1 MHKQT
6 VKFSVTRIGNTIRTG
21 RTSIYQPKANFK
33 GGSIKWY
40 EDNPK
45 QKKSVTG
52 SRVNGSRRVR
62 FPTHPFQYI
71 EQPKH
76 STQIHIGRS

>member
-1 MHKQT
+1 MKTQT
-6 VKFSVTRIGNTIRTG
+6 VEFAVTRNRNNITRIG

-45 QKKSVTG
+45 QK
-52 SRVNGSRRVR
+52 N
-62 FPTHPFQYI
+62 Q
-71 EQPKH
+71 
-76 STQIHIGRS
+76 

>member
-6 VKFSVTRIGNTIRTG
+6 VKFSVTRIDNTIRTG

-40 EDNPK
+40 EDRPK
-45 QKKSVTG
+45 QKS
-52 SRVNGSRRVR
+52 
-62 FPTHPFQYI
+62 Q
-71 EQPKH
+71 
-76 STQIHIGRS
+76 

>member
-45 QKKSVTG
+45 QKS
-52 SRVNGSRRVR
+52 
-62 FPTHPFQYI
+62 Q
-71 EQPKH
+71 
-76 STQIHIGRS
+76 